1 MEKNLNEIAGELDN
15 ASDMHKKQAGKI
27 RKLLSRKDNQAMA
40 KMIGKV
46 KNENF
51 KQSVSIAKFI
61 EPTPSPTMPDKKENP
76 TLVNKPININTG
88 TGQGL
93 TEAQAERF
101 QKGIDDHLGKKKAVQ
116 EEDGQK
122 SNTTGEGEDS
132 TTKIGTDKDGNPI
145 TPKDVA
151 DGGAKGNVGATT
163 EIVASIAKRTGE
175 IKKSGTTVTRMFGK
189 KRRARKA
196 EEQRQQVEA
205 ALSNNLQG
213 VSVSGEDIPE
223 TRSVYS
229 DPVSSEGQRQDL
241 IYEDENPRL
250 TDLDENAIEFGRDGE
265 GYEKWDE
272 DLKIDD
278 DGYEYMDRT
287 INPDFRAEADKM
299 LADKKAQALEKL
311 GRDKPMYE
319 GTRGPRQY

>member
-1 MEKNLNEIAGELDN
+1 MEKDLNEIAGELDN
-15 ASDMHKKQAGKI
+15 ASNMHKKQAGRI

-61 EPTPSPTMPDKKENP
+61 EPTPAPTMPDKKENP

-122 SNTTGEGEDS
+122 SNTTGEEEDS

-163 EIVASIAKRTGE
+163 EIVASMAQKR
-175 IKKSGTTVTRMFGK
+175 KKKKKQPPKPPQTTSGNKEQGPTEDQQGYDDYIGLNDDK
-189 KRRARKA
+189 DEELKR
-196 EEQRQQVEA
+196 
-205 ALSNNLQG
+205 
-213 VSVSGEDIPE
+213 
-223 TRSVYS
+223 
-229 DPVSSEGQRQDL
+229 
-241 IYEDENPRL
+241 
-250 TDLDENAIEFGRDGE
+250 
-265 GYEKWDE
+265 
-272 DLKIDD
+272 
-278 DGYEYMDRT
+278 
-287 INPDFRAEADKM
+287 
-299 LADKKAQALEKL
+299 
-311 GRDKPMYE
+311 
-319 GTRGPRQY
+319 